1 MPGTELFD
9 RAPVAPTSHDPRQAE
24 ADCRRL
30 IQGNATRFEP
40 WLLLGQ
46 ALQQQGK
53 QPEAIDVLTQA
64 LKLAPS
70 SAEAHLAVSR
80 SLISLGQRIEAIDH
94 LRRALALRPSDAEA
108 EGALGVTLAET
119 DQMEEAVAHLRQAV
133 ALRPDFAPAWQNLG
147 VTLGRMGRHEEGL
160 QALEEAVR
168 VDPHYGEAW
177 YNLGIVH
184 KDLRH
189 YERAETC
196 YRNALEHR
204 PGHAGALNNLGQLL
218 TEVGRPEEGVV
229 LLREAAWLDPAL
241 KEAPGNLALALAEL
255 GRFQEAEE
263 AYHQAL
269 KLDPWDAKTHG
280 NYGCMLKEQGR
291 FAEALAAFQ
300 VALWLDPH
308 SASLHYNRG
317 LTLLQMGDWARGWQ
331 GYERRFETTSGPR
344 PRPFK
349 EPRWDGSDLGG
360 KTILLWCE
368 QGVGDIVQFVRYA
381 ALVKARGGRVVLE
394 CRPELK
400 ALLSGVEGVDE
411 FVTEGEAL
419 PAFDVQASLLS
430 LPGIL
435 GTTVETVPWSGP
447 YLRAEPARVGRWRE
461 RLAGLAGLKVGMVW
475 QGNPKHKW
483 DRHRSFP
490 LTCLAPLA
498 AVDGVRLISLQKGP
512 GAEQVRGVKRRFEVV
527 ELGEALDAEGG
538 AFVDTAA
545 VMQGL
550 DLVVTADTAA
560 GHLAG
565 ALGRPV
571 WLALSAIS
579 DWRWLREREDT
590 PWYPT
595 MRLFRQRTLG
605 EWDGVFAPMA
615 EELRRLVEE
624 KERKGLLR
632 VAMSAGDVLD
642 KLTILEI
649 KAERLTDPAKVA
661 NVRAELAEVRAA
673 WDRSMEENTEV
684 ERIKGRLKEV
694 NETLW
699 HVEDELRQCEEV
711 RDFGPGF
718 VELARSVYRNND
730 ERAALKRRVNE
741 LMGAAWGE
749 QKEYSG
755 GGERPDQSK

>member
-9 RAPVAPTSHDPRQAE
+9 RARVSPTSKNPQQTE

-30 IQGNATRFEP
+30 IQGNANRFEP

-46 ALQQQGK
+46 ALQQQGR
-53 QPEAIDVLTQA
+53 QAEAIDAFNWA
-64 LKLAPS
+64 LKLAPF
-70 SAEAHLAVSR
+70 SAEAHLAISR
-80 SLISLGQRIEAIDH
+80 SLISLGRRAEAIDH
-94 LRRALALRPSDAEA
+94 LRRALALHPADAETEA
-108 EGALGVTLAET
+108 ALGVTLAEMG
-119 DQMEEAVAHLRQAV
+119 QMDEAVAHLRQAV
-133 ALRPDFAPAWQNLG
+133 TLRPDHAIAWQNLG
-147 VTLGRMGRHEEGL
+147 VTLGRMGRHQEGL
-160 QALEEAVR
+160 EALEEAVR
-168 VDPHYGEAW
+168 VDPRYGEAW

-196 YRNALEHR
+196 YRNALEYR
-204 PGHAGALNNLGQLL
+204 PGHASALNNLGQLL
-218 TEVGRPEEGVV
+218 TEVGRPEEAVV
-229 LLREAAWLDPAL
+229 LLRQAAWLDPAL

-255 GRFQEAEE
+255 GRFQESEA

-269 KLDPWDAKTHG
+269 RLDHRDAKTHG
-280 NYGCMLKEQGR
+280 NHGCMLKEQGR

-300 VALWLDPH
+300 VALWLDPQ

-349 EPRWDGSDLGG
+349 KPLWDGGDLGG

-368 QGVGDIVQFVRYA
+368 QGLGDIVQFVRYA
-381 ALVKARGGRVVLE
+381 PLVKAKGGRVVLE

-400 ALLSGVEGVDE
+400 ALLSEVEGVDE
-411 FVTEGEAL
+411 FVTEGQAL
-419 PAFDVQASLLS
+419 PAFELQASLLS
-430 LPGIL
+430 LPGLL
-435 GTTVETVPWSGP
+435 GMTVERVPWSGP
-447 YLRAEPARVGRWRE
+447 YLRVEPARVERWKE
-461 RLAGLAGLKVGMVW
+461 RLAGLSELKVGVVW
-475 QGNPKHKW
+475 QGNPRHKW
-483 DRHRSFP
+483 DRYRSFA
-490 LTCLAPLA
+490 LACLAPLA
-498 AVDGVRLISLQKGP
+498 AVEGVRLVSLQKGP
-512 GAEQVRGVKRRFEVV
+512 GAEQVRGLKGRFEVA
-527 ELGEALDAEGG
+527 ELGEEPDAAGG

-560 GHLAG
+560 AHLAG

-579 DWRWLREREDT
+579 DWRWLRESEET

-595 MRLFRQRTLG
+595 MKLFRQQELG
-605 EWDGVFAPMA
+605 KWDAVFARMS
-615 EELRRLVEE
+615 EELRRLVKE
-624 KERKGLLR
+624 KASKGLLR
-632 VAMSAGDVLD
+632 VPMSAGEVLD
-642 KLTILEI
+642 KMTILEI
-649 KAERLTDPAKVA
+649 KSERLTDPAKLA

-673 WDRSMEENTEV
+673 WVRGVTENEEV
-684 ERIKGRLKEV
+684 ERVKGRLKAV
-694 NETLW
+694 NESLW
-699 HVEDELRQCEEV
+699 HVEDELRQCEQV
-711 RDFGPGF
+711 REFGAGF

-741 LMGAAWGE
+741 LLGAAWGE

-755 GGERPDQSK
+755 GGERPDQST